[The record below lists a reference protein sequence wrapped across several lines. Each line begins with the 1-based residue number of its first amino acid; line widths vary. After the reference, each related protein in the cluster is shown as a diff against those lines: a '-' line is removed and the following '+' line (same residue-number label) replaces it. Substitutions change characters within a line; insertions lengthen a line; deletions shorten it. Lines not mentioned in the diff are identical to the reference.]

1 MFNTVQSELLISKSY
16 IVCFKRGK
24 PKCWEFQK
32 EGETLRPN
40 LGRGKP
46 KGGDFNRERGDLT
59 FQVEFR
65 DRKGQKWG
73 VLKRVN

>member
-1 MFNTVQSELLISKSY
+1 MLRISK
-16 IVCFKRGK
+16 RGRNLK
-24 PKCWEFQK
+24 TKFGK
-32 EGETLRPN
+32 GET
-40 LGRGKP
+40 